1 MKTKSMTVKMDDGAN
16 IYVHTWAPDGEVK
29 GVVQLFH
36 GMVEHAMRY
45 DRLGSILAENGYA
58 LVADDHRGHGQ
69 TARDAEWHSNGVFG
83 YLADGDG
90 FERVVQDEL
99 AITRTVKEL
108 FPNKKIFI
116 FGHSFGSVV
125 AQAYIESGVTDI
137 SGCIISGTTG
147 VQNLGA
153 LCGLIIASIS
163 RKVHGK
169 YHISPTIGKIT
180 FASYNKRIKNPVSK
194 NDWLTRDPMIVQL
207 YDGDLWCGFTPTV
220 SFFCDLFRG
229 VRRVVRKKAISNI
242 MATLPIYMIYGEED
256 PTGMYGKGPHTLVSM
271 YKKAGIKD
279 VEEKHYPGA
288 RHELLNELC
297 REEVEN
303 DILSWLNR
311 H

>member
-1 MKTKSMTVKMDDGAN
+1 M
-16 IYVHTWAPDGEVK
+16 
-29 GVVQLFH
+29 QL
-36 GMVEHAMRY
+36 E
-45 DRLGSILAENGYA
+45 
-58 LVADDHRGHGQ
+58 
-69 TARDAEWHSNGVFG
+69 
-83 YLADGDG
+83 
-90 FERVVQDEL
+90 
-99 AITRTVKEL
+99 ITKEL
-108 FPNKKIFI
+108 LKYTCGYTPQLDVNEKYPLGMKVIYMPTAYPFDTDTYLLFVKDSDEAEYLTDTIPFPIVKQ
-116 FGHSFGSVV
+116 HE
-125 AQAYIESGVTDI
+125 AMHAYVD
-137 SGCIISGTTG
+137 
-147 VQNLGA
+147 
-153 LCGLIIASIS
+153 SIN
-163 RKVHGK
+163 
-169 YHISPTIGKIT
+169 
-180 FASYNKRIKNPVSK
+180 NKRIKNPVSK